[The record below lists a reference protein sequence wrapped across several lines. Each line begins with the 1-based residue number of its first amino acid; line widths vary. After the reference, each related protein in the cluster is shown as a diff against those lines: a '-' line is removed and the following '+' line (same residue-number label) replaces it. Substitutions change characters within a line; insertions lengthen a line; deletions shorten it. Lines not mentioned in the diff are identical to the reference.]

1 MASGALKTK
10 KKQVANKTID
20 TSHRK
25 FAQMEE
31 EVKSPAP
38 KICII
43 NPVETKTERQSYVS
57 FDQVMNEENFSSIY
71 NNKR

>member
-1 MASGALKTK
+1 M
-10 KKQVANKTID
+10 D
-20 TSHRK
+20 
-25 FAQMEE
+25 E